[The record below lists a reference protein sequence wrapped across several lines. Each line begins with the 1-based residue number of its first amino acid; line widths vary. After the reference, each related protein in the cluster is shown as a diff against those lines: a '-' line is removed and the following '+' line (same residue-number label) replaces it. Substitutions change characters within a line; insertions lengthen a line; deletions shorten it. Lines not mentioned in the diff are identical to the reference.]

1 METHQPDQEQ
11 VEWERVKTAIL
22 RIDHTTREI
31 NQKLSHMIE
40 VERADRDSPP
50 TWQDEL

>member
-1 METHQPDQEQ
+1 METHQSDQEQ
-11 VEWERVKTAIL
+11 VEWERVKAAIL

-40 VERADRDSPP
+40 VERMDRDSPP
-50 TWQDEL
+50 KWQDEL

>member
-11 VEWERVKTAIL
+11 VEWERVKAAIL
-22 RIDHTTREI
+22 RIDQTTREI

-40 VERADRDSPP
+40 IERDD
-50 TWQDEL
+50 W